1 MIAALETDF
10 RDFYDHWFAGSWQ
23 VPDVVF
29 ERRARG
35 GMRRSAML
43 SWLEQLGLRV
53 PAHGRVCELAPR
65 LLDGYPAGMAD
76 ILDVVVY
83 LDEAAHAG
91 EGKVRLSV
99 TEALAQHPHAYASE
113 FIPANQRG
121 LGESLRYLRIGRRQF
136 WLRYTSAD
144 DWRSNS
150 GEVQVELLREERPAD
165 APWAV
170 PHPLFAVDFVPAGSA
185 GLYAVDFNTAPQIG
199 GTGVEEWMSGRE
211 VYDEVVAVLLNPP
224 PGGVTGEPS

>member
-23 VPDVVF
+23 APDVVF

-35 GMRRSAML
+35 GMRRSVML
-43 SWLEQLGLRV
+43 PWLEQLGLQV
-53 PAHGRVCELAPR
+53 PEHGRVRDLAPR
-65 LLDGYPAGMAD
+65 LLAGRPTALAD

-99 TEALAQHPHAYASE
+99 TEAMAQHPDAYASE

-150 GEVQVELLREERPAD
+150 GEAQVGLLCEERTAD
-165 APWAV
+165 TPWVV
-170 PHPLFAVDFVPAGSA
+170 PHPLFAVDFVPAGSS
-185 GLYAVDFNTAPQIG
+185 LYAVDFNTAPQIG
-199 GTGVEEWMSGRE
+199 GTGVEERMSGRE

-224 PGGVTGEPS
+224 PGGVTGGPS